1 MQRAQKAIFSALE
14 NTTNRSFGTM
24 GDEFPVKI
32 ENSTQ
37 QAIKNY
43 TFKNSNTFAR
53 AVIAL
58 VGRNADQTVQACAI
72 QINHDAPGTIGS
84 NPISSTS

>member
-1 MQRAQKAIFSALE
+1 
-14 NTTNRSFGTM
+14 M
-24 GDEFPVKI
+24 GDEFPGKIEYSTQQAIKNNTFKNSNTLGKI

-37 QAIKNY
+37 QAIKNN